1 MGGEKQVREFS
12 AGKQRVRWLD
22 VMKCLGIFAIY
33 LGHLG
38 PQVGYS
44 YDFVFSHHVALFF
57 FASGCSEALSTGNQN
72 IRSYL
77 KKRIHSILIP
87 YFVFGIISIAVY
99 ELSCNAA
106 PQWIRLQFRYL
117 LEGAV
122 RNTFCAGGLW
132 FFTCLFAVQVL
143 FIFLQRFCPKAL
155 LLAISLGMFCLSCRF
170 LDPMNNPR
178 YPYNLDSAGYF
189 FCYYILGYL
198 LCPSL
203 RKLLVSLRTYRPQ
216 VILFTIFCIAYAAAM
231 FFRNETLLGIFYIPV
246 LRILAFLIEPLPLIW
261 LYILAAWLLRD
272 IRLLNEMGQDT
283 LYLCCSEYFVST
295 GVSSVLGLLGLSID
309 ITVPLA
315 AYLYS
320 ALLVYLADRFFVPAE
335 KRILCKVEQYT
346 KAIF

>member
-1 MGGEKQVREFS
+1 MKQAERYPITS
-12 AGKQRVRWLD
+12 GRIRWLD

-38 PQVGYS
+38 PSVGYS

-57 FASGCSEALSTGNQN
+57 FASGCAEALSTENRN
-72 IRSYL
+72 AAVYL
-77 KKRIHSILIP
+77 KKRVRTILIP

-106 PQWIRLQFRYL
+106 PQWIRLQFLYL
-117 LEGAV
+117 MEGSV

-132 FFTCLFAVQVL
+132 FFTCLFAVQVM
-143 FIFLQRFCPKAL
+143 FVIFHKFCPKWM
-155 LLAISLGMFCLSCRF
+155 LLAVSLGMCCISQILA
-170 LDPMNNPR
+170 DPLNSPQ
-178 YPYNLDSAGYF
+178 YPYNIDSACYF
-189 FCYYILGYL
+189 FFYYVLGYL
-198 LCPSL
+198 LFPL
-203 RKLLVSLRTYRPQ
+203 MRKILGNLHRYRIQ
-216 VILFTIFCIAYAAAM
+216 TAAATIFCIAYALLL
-231 FFRNETLLGIFYIPV
+231 FFQNGTLLKLFYRPGIE
-246 LRILAFLIEPLPLIW
+246 ILAFPVQPLPIIW
-261 LYILAAWLLRD
+261 LYILGSWMLQD
-272 IRLLNEMGQDT
+272 IRLFNHIGQDT